1 MQELAMSATRS
12 IEIDFDVHK
21 LIEQERV
28 SFSDTPNETLRRLL
42 GIETLVS
49 DKPKNTPAQHIVE
62 TKSMSF
68 KSWQDAGVVLPHG
81 TELRMEYR
89 GKSYFGEIDNGLWV
103 VEGTKFDSPSPAAM
117 AVARTKEGKVPSVNG
132 WKYWEARM
140 PQSNR
145 WVNIKSLRDL

>member
-49 DKPKNTPAQHIVE
+49 DKPKNTPAQHIV
-62 TKSMSF
+62 
-68 KSWQDAGVVLPHG
+68 
-81 TELRMEYR
+81 
-89 GKSYFGEIDNGLWV
+89 
-103 VEGTKFDSPSPAAM
+103 
-117 AVARTKEGKVPSVNG
+117 
-132 WKYWEARM
+132 
-140 PQSNR
+140 
-145 WVNIKSLRDL
+145 